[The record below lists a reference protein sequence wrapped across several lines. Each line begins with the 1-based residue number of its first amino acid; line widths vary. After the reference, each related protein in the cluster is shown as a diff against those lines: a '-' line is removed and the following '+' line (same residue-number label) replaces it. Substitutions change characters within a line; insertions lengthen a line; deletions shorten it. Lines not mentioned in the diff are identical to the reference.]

1 MNKPKFYLDVRNY
14 IEKHSEISALDLC
27 NDLIENHG
35 FSDKTFS
42 TGRYRLYVDV
52 VAYLEKLLKSHS
64 LKAVERNRVDC
75 KYEVLTV
82 ELPDPL
88 PPSKVKEDKKEIEA
102 IEDFEDGEVQLSLF

>member
-1 MNKPKFYLDVRNY
+1 MNKAKFQLDVQSY
-14 IEKHSEISALDLC
+14 IKRHSEISALDLC

-52 VAYLEKLLKSHS
+52 VAYLEKLLKNHS
-64 LKAVERNRVDC
+64 LKALDRNRVDC
-75 KYEVLTV
+75 KYEVLTA
-82 ELPDPL
+82 ELQDPL
-88 PPSKVKEDKKEIEA
+88 PPPKVNEDKKDNEA